1 MKFRMPDKY
10 SIAAILLV
18 ETAVVLIALALFI
31 NTGESTTVAL
41 VIAGMI
47 CAITGIF
54 TLIFSGDEP
63 VDPRLIGILPAQG
76 SINLSRIM
84 QHFGIQGKAHYL
96 PPPVT
101 GETRVMQFNP
111 NSTAKGGVGSAPGS
125 FRETGPAGIVTTPSS
140 DLLIQD
146 LKKNNALVVPDNED
160 NLTQLLRETIEDVL
174 KLAPRVSA
182 RWSGSTVTLTF
193 HDYPSIYGCNVIAR
207 SSVEYCTM
215 NPCPMCSLCGALIAE
230 GRDKVVALDRCSP
243 GPSSKD
249 VTAVFSVVP

>member
-1 MKFRMPDKY
+1 MKLRMPDKY

-18 ETAVVLIALALFI
+18 ETAVILIALALFI
-31 NTGESTTVAL
+31 NSGESITVAL

-63 VDPRLIGILPAQG
+63 VNPRLIGVLPAQG

-84 QHFGIQGKAHYL
+84 HHFGIRGKAHFL
-96 PPPVT
+96 PPRVT

-111 NSTAKGGVGSAPGS
+111 TSTEKVSLASAPGS
-125 FRETGPAGIVTTPSS
+125 FRETGPPGLVTTPSS

-146 LKKNNALVVPDNED
+146 LKKNNALIIPDNEE
-160 NLTQLLRETIEDVL
+160 NIAQLLREAIEDVL

-193 HDYPSIYGCNVIAR
+193 HDYPSIYGCKVIAR
-207 SSVEYCTM
+207 SSPDFCAM

-230 GRDKVVALDRCSP
+230 GLEKNVTLDQCSP
-243 GPSSKD
+243 GTSSKD
-249 VTAVFSVVP
+249 VTAVFTLGS

>member
-1 MKFRMPDKY
+1 MKFRMPDRY

-31 NTGESTTVAL
+31 NTGESTTVTL

-63 VDPRLIGILPAQG
+63 VNPRLLGILPAQG

-84 QHFGIQGKAHYL
+84 HHFGIRGKAHFL
-96 PPPVT
+96 PPRVT

-111 NSTAKGGVGSAPGS
+111 TSTEKVSLASAPGS
-125 FRETGPAGIVTTPSS
+125 FRETGPPGLVTTPSS

-146 LKKNNALVVPDNED
+146 LKKNNALVIPDNEE
-160 NLTQLLRETIEDVL
+160 NIAQLLRETIEDVL

-193 HDYPSIYGCNVIAR
+193 HDYPSIYGCKVIAR
-207 SSVEYCTM
+207 SSPDFCAM

-230 GRDKVVALDRCSP
+230 GLEKNVTLDQCSP
-243 GPSSKD
+243 GTSSKD
-249 VTAVFSVVP
+249 VTAVFTLGS

>member
-1 MKFRMPDKY
+1 MKIRMPDKY

-18 ETAVVLIALALFI
+18 AVAAVMIDLALFT

-54 TLIFSGDEP
+54 ILTFSGDEP
-63 VDPRLIGILPAQG
+63 VDPRLLGILPAQG

-84 QHFGIQGKAHYL
+84 HHFGIHGKAHFL

-111 NSTAKGGVGSAPGS
+111 TSTEKISIGSAPGS
-125 FRETGPAGIVTTPSS
+125 FRETGPPGLVTIPSS
-140 DLLIQD
+140 ELLIQD
-146 LKKNNALVVPDNED
+146 LKKKNALVVPDNEE
-160 NLTQLLRETIEDVL
+160 NITQLLRETIEDVL

-182 RWSGSTVTLTF
+182 RWSGSSVTLTF

-207 SSVEYCTM
+207 SSRDYCSM
-215 NPCPMCSLCGALIAE
+215 NPCPVCSLCGALIAE
-230 GRDKVVALDRCSP
+230 GRDKIVMLEGCSP
-243 GPSSKD
+243 GLSSKD
-249 VTAVFSVVP
+249 VVAVFSIVP

>member
-1 MKFRMPDKY
+1 MPDKY

-18 ETAVVLIALALFI
+18 ETAVVLIALAFFI
-31 NTGESTTVAL
+31 KTGESTTVAL

-84 QHFGIQGKAHYL
+84 QHFGIRGRAHFL

-101 GETRVMQFNP
+101 GENRVMQFNP
-111 NSTAKGGVGSAPGS
+111 TSTEKVSIGSAPGS
-125 FRETGPAGIVTTPSS
+125 FRESGPPGLVTIPSS

-146 LKKNNALVVPDNED
+146 LKKNNALVIPDNEE
-160 NLTQLLRETIEDVL
+160 NITQLLRETIEDVL

-182 RWSGSTVTLTF
+182 RWSGASVTLTF
-193 HDYPSIYGCNVIAR
+193 HDYPSIYGCKVIER
-207 SSVEYCTM
+207 SSKEYCAM
-215 NPCPMCSLCGALIAE
+215 NPCPICSLCGALIAQ
-230 GRDKVVALDRCSP
+230 GRDKVVMLEGCSP
-243 GPSSKD
+243 GLSSKD
-249 VTAVFSVVP
+249 VIAVFSIVP

>member
-1 MKFRMPDKY
+1 MKLRMPDKY
-10 SIAAILLV
+10 SIAALLLV
-18 ETAVVLIALALFI
+18 EVAAVLIALALFI
-31 NTGESTTVAL
+31 NSGESTTVAL
-41 VIAGMI
+41 VISGMI

-54 TLIFSGDEP
+54 TLTFSGDEP

-84 QHFGIQGKAHYL
+84 LHFGIHGKAHFL

-111 NSTAKGGVGSAPGS
+111 TLTDKAGVASAHGS
-125 FRETGPAGIVTTPSS
+125 FRESGPPGLVTTPSA

-146 LKKNNALVVPDNED
+146 LKKKNALVIPDKEENI
-160 NLTQLLRETIEDVL
+160 TQLLRETIEDVL

-193 HDYPSIYGCNVIAR
+193 HDYPSIYGCTVIAR
-207 SSVEYCTM
+207 NSPEYCTM
-215 NPCPMCSLCGALIAE
+215 NPCPMCSLCGVLTAE
-230 GRDKVVALDRCSP
+230 GSNKIIRLDQCSP
-243 GPSSKD
+243 GSSVKD
-249 VTAVFSVVP
+249 VTAVFSIVP

>member
-1 MKFRMPDKY
+1 MKLKMPDKY

-31 NTGESTTVAL
+31 NTGESTTVTL

-63 VDPRLIGILPAQG
+63 VNPRLLGILPAQG

-84 QHFGIQGKAHYL
+84 HHFGIRGKAHFL
-96 PPPVT
+96 PPRVT

-111 NSTAKGGVGSAPGS
+111 TSTEKVSLASAPGS
-125 FRETGPAGIVTTPSS
+125 FRETGPPGLVTTPSS

-146 LKKNNALVVPDNED
+146 LKKNNALVIPDNEE
-160 NLTQLLRETIEDVL
+160 NIAQLLRETIEDVL

-193 HDYPSIYGCNVIAR
+193 HDYPSIYGCKVIAR
-207 SSVEYCTM
+207 SSPDFCAM

-230 GRDKVVALDRCSP
+230 GLEKNVTLDQCSP
-243 GPSSKD
+243 GTSSKD
-249 VTAVFSVVP
+249 VTAVFTLGS

>member
-1 MKFRMPDKY
+1 MKIRMPDKY

-18 ETAVVLIALALFI
+18 AVAAVMIDLALVT
-31 NTGESTTVAL
+31 NTAESTTVAL

-54 TLIFSGDEP
+54 ILTFSGDEP
-63 VDPRLIGILPAQG
+63 VDPRLLGILPAQG

-84 QHFGIQGKAHYL
+84 HHFGIFGKAHFL

-111 NSTAKGGVGSAPGS
+111 ASTEKVGIGSAPGS
-125 FRETGPAGIVTTPSS
+125 FRETGPPGLVTIPSS
-140 DLLIQD
+140 ELLIQD
-146 LKKNNALVVPDNED
+146 LKKKNALVIPDNEE
-160 NLTQLLRETIEDVL
+160 NITQLLRETIEDVL

-182 RWSGSTVTLTF
+182 RWSGSTVTITF

-207 SSVEYCTM
+207 SSTDYCSM
-215 NPCPMCSLCGALIAE
+215 NPCPVCSLCGALIAE
-230 GRDKVVALDRCSP
+230 GRDKVVTLDRCSP

-249 VTAVFSVVP
+249 VTAVFSIVP

>member
-10 SIAAILLV
+10 TIAAILLV

-31 NTGESTTVAL
+31 NTTESTTVAL

-47 CAITGIF
+47 CAISGIF

-84 QHFGIQGKAHYL
+84 HHFGIRGKAHFL
-96 PPPVT
+96 PPTVT
-101 GETRVMQFNP
+101 GENRVMQFNP
-111 NSTAKGGVGSAPGS
+111 TSTDKVSVGSTSGS
-125 FRETGPAGIVTTPSS
+125 FRESGPPGLVTIPSS

-146 LKKNNALVVPDNED
+146 LKKNNALVIPDNEE
-160 NLTQLLRETIEDVL
+160 NITQLLRETIEDVL

-182 RWSGSTVTLTF
+182 RWSGTTVTLTF

-207 SSVEYCTM
+207 SSRDYCSM
-215 NPCPMCSLCGALIAE
+215 NPCPVCSLCGALIAQ
-230 GRDKVVALDRCSP
+230 GRDKVVMLEGCSP
-243 GPSSKD
+243 GLSSKD
-249 VTAVFSVVP
+249 VIAVFSIVP

>member
-1 MKFRMPDKY
+1 MKIRMPDKY

-18 ETAVVLIALALFI
+18 VTAGVLIALALI
-31 NTGESTTVAL
+31 MDTGESTTIAL

-54 TLIFSGDEP
+54 ILTFSGDEP

-84 QHFGIQGKAHYL
+84 NHFGIHGKAHFL
-96 PPPVT
+96 PSPVT
-101 GETRVMQFNP
+101 GEARVMQFNP
-111 NSTAKGGVGSAPGS
+111 TSTDKVSLGSAPGS
-125 FRETGPAGIVTTPSS
+125 FRETAPPGLVTLPSS

-146 LKKNNALVVPDNED
+146 LKKKNALVIPDNEE
-160 NLTQLLRETIEDVL
+160 NITQLLRETIEDVL

-193 HDYPSIYGCNVIAR
+193 HDYPSIYGCNLITQ
-207 SSVEYCTM
+207 SSPDYCAM
-215 NPCPMCSLCGALIAE
+215 NPCPVCSLCGALIAE
-230 GRDKVVALDRCSP
+230 GRVRIVTLDRCSP
-243 GPSSKD
+243 GPSSRD
-249 VTAVFSVVP
+249 VTAVFSIVP

>member
-1 MKFRMPDKY
+1 MKLKMPDKY

-18 ETAVVLIALALFI
+18 ETAVVLIGLALFI
-31 NTGESTTVAL
+31 NTGESTTVTL

-63 VDPRLIGILPAQG
+63 VNPRLLGILPAQG

-84 QHFGIQGKAHYL
+84 HHFGIRGKAHFL
-96 PPPVT
+96 PPRVT

-111 NSTAKGGVGSAPGS
+111 TSTEKVSLASAPGS
-125 FRETGPAGIVTTPSS
+125 FRETGPPGLVTTPSS

-146 LKKNNALVVPDNED
+146 LKKNNALVIPDNEE
-160 NLTQLLRETIEDVL
+160 NIAQLLRETIEDVL

-193 HDYPSIYGCNVIAR
+193 HDYPSIYGCKVIAR
-207 SSVEYCTM
+207 SSPDFCAM

-230 GRDKVVALDRCSP
+230 GLEKNVTLDQCSP
-243 GPSSKD
+243 GTSSKD
-249 VTAVFSVVP
+249 VTAVFTLGS

>member
-1 MKFRMPDKY
+1 MKLRMPDKY

-18 ETAVVLIALALFI
+18 ETAVILIALALFI
-31 NTGESTTVAL
+31 NSGESTTVAL

-84 QHFGIQGKAHYL
+84 HHFGIHGKAHFL

-101 GETRVMQFNP
+101 GEPRVMQFNP
-111 NSTAKGGVGSAPGS
+111 TSTEKAQIGSAPGA
-125 FRETGPAGIVTTPSS
+125 FRETGPPGLVTTPSS

-146 LKKNNALVVPDNED
+146 LKKKNALVIPENEE
-160 NLTQLLRETIEDVL
+160 NITQLLRETIEDVL

-193 HDYPSIYGCNVIAR
+193 HDYPSIYGCKVIAR
-207 SSVEYCTM
+207 SSPEYCAM

-230 GRDKVVALDRCSP
+230 GKDKVVTLDQCSP

-249 VTAVFSVVP
+249 ATAVFSLVP

>member
-1 MKFRMPDKY
+1 MKVRMPDKY

-18 ETAVVLIALALFI
+18 AVAGVLIALALVT

-54 TLIFSGDEP
+54 TLTFTGDEP
-63 VDPRLIGILPAQG
+63 VNPRLLGILPAQG

-84 QHFGIQGKAHYL
+84 HHFGIRGKAHFL
-96 PPPVT
+96 PPRVT

-111 NSTAKGGVGSAPGS
+111 TSTEKADIGSAPGS
-125 FRETGPAGIVTTPSS
+125 FRETGPPGLVTTPSS

-146 LKKNNALVVPDNED
+146 LKKKNALVIPDNDE
-160 NLTQLLRETIEDVL
+160 NITQLLRETIEDVL

-193 HDYPSIYGCNVIAR
+193 HDYPSLYGCNVIAR
-207 SSVEYCTM
+207 SSPDYCAM
-215 NPCPMCSLCGALIAE
+215 NPCPVCSLCGVLIAE
-230 GRDKVVALDRCSP
+230 GREKVITLEKCSP

-249 VTAVFSVVP
+249 VTAVFSIVS

>member
-1 MKFRMPDKY
+1 MKLKMPDKY

-18 ETAVVLIALALFI
+18 EVAAVLIALAFFT
-31 NTGESTTVAL
+31 NSGESTTVAL
-41 VIAGMI
+41 VITGMI

-54 TLIFSGDEP
+54 TLTFSGDEP

-84 QHFGIQGKAHYL
+84 NHFGIRGKAHFL
-96 PPPVT
+96 PPRVT
-101 GETRVMQFNP
+101 GEPRVMQFNP
-111 NSTAKGGVGSAPGS
+111 TSTEKVSVGSAPGS
-125 FRETGPAGIVTTPSS
+125 FRETGPPGLVTTPSS

-146 LKKNNALVVPDNED
+146 LKKKNALVIPENEE
-160 NLTQLLRETIEDVL
+160 NITQLLRETIEDVL

-207 SSVEYCTM
+207 SSPDYCAM

-230 GRDKVVALDRCSP
+230 GKDKVVTLDQCSP
-243 GPSSKD
+243 GSSSKD
-249 VTAVFSVVP
+249 VTAIFSIVP

>member
-1 MKFRMPDKY
+1 MKLKMPDKY

-18 ETAVVLIALALFI
+18 ETAVVLIGLALFI
-31 NTGESTTVAL
+31 NTGESTTVTL

-63 VDPRLIGILPAQG
+63 VNPRLLGILPAQG

-84 QHFGIQGKAHYL
+84 HHFGIRGKAHFL

-111 NSTAKGGVGSAPGS
+111 TSTEMVSVGSAPGS
-125 FRETGPAGIVTTPSS
+125 FRESGPPGLVTTPSS

-146 LKKNNALVVPDNED
+146 LKKNNALVIPNNEE
-160 NLTQLLRETIEDVL
+160 NITQLLRETIEDVL
-174 KLAPRVSA
+174 KLSPRVSA
-182 RWSGSTVTLTF
+182 RWSGSTVTITL
-193 HDYPSIYGCNVIAR
+193 HHYPSLYGCNVIAR
-207 SSVEYCTM
+207 SSPDYCGM
-215 NPCPMCSLCGALIAE
+215 NPCPVCSLCGALIAE
-230 GRDKVVALDRCSP
+230 GRDKVVTLERCSP
-243 GPSSKD
+243 SPTSKD
-249 VTAVFSVVP
+249 VTATFSIAP

>member
-31 NTGESTTVAL
+31 NTTESTTVAL

-47 CAITGIF
+47 CAISGIF

-63 VDPRLIGILPAQG
+63 VNPRLLGILPAQG

-84 QHFGIQGKAHYL
+84 HHFGIRGKAHFL

-111 NSTAKGGVGSAPGS
+111 TSTETVSVGSAPGS
-125 FRETGPAGIVTTPSS
+125 FRESGPPGLVTTPSS

-146 LKKNNALVVPDNED
+146 LKKNNALVIPDNEE
-160 NLTQLLRETIEDVL
+160 NITQLLRETIEDVL

-182 RWSGSTVTLTF
+182 RWSGSTVTITL
-193 HDYPSIYGCNVIAR
+193 HHYPSLYGCNVIAR
-207 SSVEYCTM
+207 SSPDYCGM
-215 NPCPMCSLCGALIAE
+215 NPCPVCSLCGALIAE
-230 GRDKVVALDRCSP
+230 GRDKVVTLERCSP
-243 GPSSKD
+243 SPSSKD
-249 VTAVFSVVP
+249 VTATFSIAP

>member
-1 MKFRMPDKY
+1 MKLKMPDKY

-31 NTGESTTVAL
+31 NTGESITVAL

-47 CAITGIF
+47 CAISGIF

-63 VDPRLIGILPAQG
+63 VNPRLIGVLPAQG

-84 QHFGIQGKAHYL
+84 HHFGIRGKAHFL
-96 PPPVT
+96 PPRVT

-111 NSTAKGGVGSAPGS
+111 TSTEKVSLASAPGS
-125 FRETGPAGIVTTPSS
+125 FRETGPPGLVTTPSS

-146 LKKNNALVVPDNED
+146 LKKNNALIIPDNEE
-160 NLTQLLRETIEDVL
+160 NIAQLLREAIEDVL

-193 HDYPSIYGCNVIAR
+193 HDYPSIYGCKVIAR
-207 SSVEYCTM
+207 SSPDFCAM

-230 GRDKVVALDRCSP
+230 GLEKNVTLDQCSP
-243 GPSSKD
+243 GTSSKD
-249 VTAVFSVVP
+249 VTAVFTLGS

>member
-1 MKFRMPDKY
+1 MKLKMPDKY

-18 ETAVVLIALALFI
+18 ETAVFLIALALFI
-31 NTGESTTVAL
+31 NTGESITVAL

-47 CAITGIF
+47 CAISGIF

-63 VDPRLIGILPAQG
+63 VNPRLIGVLPAQG

-84 QHFGIQGKAHYL
+84 HHFGIRGKAHFL
-96 PPPVT
+96 PPRVT

-111 NSTAKGGVGSAPGS
+111 TSTEKVSLASAPGS
-125 FRETGPAGIVTTPSS
+125 FRETGPPGLVTTPSS

-146 LKKNNALVVPDNED
+146 LKKNNALIIPDNEE
-160 NLTQLLRETIEDVL
+160 NIAQLLREAIEDVL

-193 HDYPSIYGCNVIAR
+193 HDYPSIYGCKVIAR
-207 SSVEYCTM
+207 SSPDFCAM

-230 GRDKVVALDRCSP
+230 GLEKNVTLDQCSP
-243 GPSSKD
+243 GTSSKD
-249 VTAVFSVVP
+249 VTAVFTLGS